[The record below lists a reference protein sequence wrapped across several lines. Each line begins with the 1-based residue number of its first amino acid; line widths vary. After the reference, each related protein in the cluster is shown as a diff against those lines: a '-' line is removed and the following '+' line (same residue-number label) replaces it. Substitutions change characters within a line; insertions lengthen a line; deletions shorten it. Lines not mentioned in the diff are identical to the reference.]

1 MDKSTVINIKFKQG
15 NRERISCYY
24 RYDSGLLLQLTDVDI
39 EETERI
45 QIHAA
50 LSVEEKAVNLEMV
63 GEYLF
68 KVDDALLRSGKSI
81 LIYVVVVGP
90 DYLATT
96 QEAVLDL
103 GGRAGLPQ

>member
-1 MDKSTVINIKFKQG
+1 MDKSTVINIRFKQG

-24 RYDSGLLLQLTDVDI
+24 EHDSGLLLQLTDVDI
-39 EETERI
+39 DEAERI

-68 KVDDALLRSGKSI
+68 KVDDALLSSGKNV
-81 LIYVVVVGP
+81 LIYVVVIGP
-90 DYLATT
+90 NYLVTT
-96 QEAVLDL
+96 QEAVLNL
-103 GGRAGLPQ
+103 RGRAGLPQ